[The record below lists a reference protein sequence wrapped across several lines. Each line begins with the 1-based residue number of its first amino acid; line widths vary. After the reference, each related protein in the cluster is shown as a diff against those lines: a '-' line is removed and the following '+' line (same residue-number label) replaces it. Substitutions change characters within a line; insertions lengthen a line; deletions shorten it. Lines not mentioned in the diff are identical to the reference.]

1 MLLTLVALIAALPAT
16 AGATGLLVTAPSSAS
31 GDFITTAPLGPTFA
45 IGALAAP
52 ATTGASFRSVISRDG
67 TRAFITQSGGG
78 GQVASYERDPVTGAL
93 GRRSP
98 CSSRRATRAAR
109 SR

>member
-1 MLLTLVALIAALPAT
+1 MLLTLVAALIAALPS
-16 AGATGLLVTAPSSAS
+16 LS
-31 GDFITTAPLGPTFA
+31 GDVITTAPLGPTFA

-78 GQVASYERDPVTGAL
+78 GQVASHGRDAP
-93 GRRSP
+93 
-98 CSSRRATRAAR
+98 AR
-109 SR
+109 